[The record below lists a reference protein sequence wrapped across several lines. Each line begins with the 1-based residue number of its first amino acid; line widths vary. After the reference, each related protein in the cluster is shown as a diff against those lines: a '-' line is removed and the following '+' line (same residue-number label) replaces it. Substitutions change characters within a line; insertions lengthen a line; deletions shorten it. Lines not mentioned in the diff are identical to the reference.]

1 MIKIERCLGHSC
13 DRSRLFR
20 LPMTVNRVVVHPTRP
35 SVLSE
40 NCPMVTQPSS
50 QRIRVHEILPSE
62 GRTNHFTYTNP
73 ARGRALA
80 FFFITAA
87 SVPSGRSSRTVK
99 LMAVHVV
106 HVDQAR
112 IGHTLSSK
120 VSHHTSEIQPAAHGT
135 FAVMSQL
142 VHNLLFLCT
151 LIWAGPR
158 PVDPGRTRGS
168 EPYLLWSLSDSPPS
182 LT

>member
-1 MIKIERCLGHSC
+1 MRSCPLKGERIISH
-13 DRSRLFR
+13 
-20 LPMTVNRVVVHPTRP
+20 
-35 SVLSE
+35 
-40 NCPMVTQPSS
+40 TQ
-50 QRIRVHEILPSE
+50 ILPGGEPSPF
-62 GRTNHFTYTNP
+62 H
-73 ARGRALA
+73 
-80 FFFITAA
+80 AA
-87 SVPSGRSSRTVK
+87 SVPSGRRSRTVK

-151 LIWAGPR
+151 LIWAGPEARRSWSGEGFRALPALEFVGFTPVIDLVR
-158 PVDPGRTRGS
+158 PAPARNFSRGFKS
-168 EPYLLWSLSDSPPS
+168 RP
-182 LT
+182 

>member
-1 MIKIERCLGHSC
+1 MRSCPLKGERIISHT
-13 DRSRLFR
+13 
-20 LPMTVNRVVVHPTRP
+20 P
-35 SVLSE
+35 
-40 NCPMVTQPSS
+40 
-50 QRIRVHEILPSE
+50 ILPGGEPSPF
-62 GRTNHFTYTNP
+62 H
-73 ARGRALA
+73 
-80 FFFITAA
+80 AA

-158 PVDPGRTRGS
+158 PVDPGRSEGFRALPALEFVGFTPIIDLVRPAPARNFSRGFES
-168 EPYLLWSLSDSPPS
+168 RP
-182 LT
+182 

>member
-1 MIKIERCLGHSC
+1 MRSCPLKGERIISH
-13 DRSRLFR
+13 
-20 LPMTVNRVVVHPTRP
+20 
-35 SVLSE
+35 
-40 NCPMVTQPSS
+40 TQ
-50 QRIRVHEILPSE
+50 ILPGGEPSPF
-62 GRTNHFTYTNP
+62 H
-73 ARGRALA
+73 
-80 FFFITAA
+80 AA

-120 VSHHTSEIQPAAHGT
+120 VRHHTSEIQPAGST
-135 FAVMSQL
+135 WYLAVMSQL

-158 PVDPGRTRGS
+158 PVDPGRSEGFRALPALEFVGFTPIIDLVRPAPARNFSRGFKS
-168 EPYLLWSLSDSPPS
+168 RP
-182 LT
+182 

>member
-1 MIKIERCLGHSC
+1 MRSCPLKGERIISH
-13 DRSRLFR
+13 
-20 LPMTVNRVVVHPTRP
+20 
-35 SVLSE
+35 
-40 NCPMVTQPSS
+40 TQ
-50 QRIRVHEILPSE
+50 ILPGGEPSPF
-62 GRTNHFTYTNP
+62 H
-73 ARGRALA
+73 
-80 FFFITAA
+80 AA

-158 PVDPGRTRGS
+158 PVDPGRARGS
-168 EPYLLWSLSDSPPS
+168 EPYLQSRKPVTEVTCCCWGFEDKSAEM
-182 LT
+182 